1 LEYWVAEQ
9 DQEHKVIA
17 FVNWG
22 KLPMF
27 NLILNATQLG
37 LSMRKNYML
46 IDMRS
51 MYIHKLE
58 KGKFGSIVL
67 KEIPAGGSIVCK
79 VRPYDEALGTMI
91 HKEKSVQSAAAAIS
105 YGTEPGATVA
115 SSATYLA
122 SE

>member
-9 DQEHKVIA
+9 DQDHKVIA

-22 KLPMF
+22 KLPIF

-37 LSMRKNYML
+37 LSMNKNYML

-67 KEIPAGGSIVCK
+67 KEIPAGGSIVTK

-91 HKEKSVQSAAAAIS
+91 HKEKSVASAAAGVS
-105 YGTEPGATVA
+105 FGTEPGTTVG
-115 SSATYLA
+115 SGATYLA